1 MLPWLGVDRELQGS
15 GKDRGLQPPQICLS
29 WGTQAAPLLSV
40 SKISPVH
47 PGETKLRLGDWRGQ
61 GDRGHLQHWT
71 KWWELRLGDRE
82 LGGVR
87 CSTGLPLPPQQAGR
101 DSQVPLLL
109 LSTFLPWCS
118 R

>member
-15 GKDRGLQPPQICLS
+15 GIGQ
-29 WGTQAAPLLSV
+29 GAAAPTDLPFLGYTGS
-40 SKISPVH
+40 SPTFCVKNKSRS
-47 PGETKLRLGDWRGQ
+47 PWRDQAEAGGLEGTGGQRTLTTLDKVVGTEAWGQ
-61 GDRGHLQHWT
+61 GA
-71 KWWELRLGDRE
+71 
-82 LGGVR
+82 GGVR